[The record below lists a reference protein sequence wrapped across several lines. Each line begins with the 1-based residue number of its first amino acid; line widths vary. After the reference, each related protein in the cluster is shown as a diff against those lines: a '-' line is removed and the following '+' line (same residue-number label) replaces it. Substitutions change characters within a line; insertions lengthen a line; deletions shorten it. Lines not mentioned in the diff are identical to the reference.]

1 MPARTWHLISSALVL
16 YPPSLWRNRD
26 TNKRRVTSRGGPA
39 RQVFN
44 KSAPRKIRS
53 QAASWR
59 VCLSNTLVSN
69 LTISRWDT
77 RGSQR
82 KLFSKLF
89 SLLFLSFFLL
99 FFICQG
105 FIVSFIL
112 DIPPLPKFHS
122 SGKNR
127 MEGKDLIRVMYEIS
141 NSFWIFV
148 TERVARLWFRLREI
162 GLEGN
167 NFRGK
172 HLIFLK
178 LNLKLWK
185 AWLKSNN
192 CEMKWSVACLW

>member
-1 MPARTWHLISSALVL
+1 MVARLDKFLIKA
-16 YPPSLWRNRD
+16 
-26 TNKRRVTSRGGPA
+26 RRA
-39 RQVFN
+39 
-44 KSAPRKIRS
+44 KY
-53 QAASWR
+53 
-59 VCLSNTLVSN
+59 
-69 LTISRWDT
+69 D
-77 RGSQR
+77 R
-82 KLFSKLF
+82 KLPRDAFVYRIHLFLTLLSHVEIREALSENCSPSFSPF
-89 SLLFLSFFLL
+89 YSLLFFLL